1 LRSEPLIF
9 VHLKLVAKISLAVG
23 SVAVLSL
30 LGALT
35 ILGPSGADSYA
46 AIVRSN
52 ALTAEH
58 LATIV
63 LLTGLVLVAI
73 TGVVTWLI
81 ALYSSFRIAGPLY
94 RFSENLKLASAGNLT
109 PLIKLRGGD
118 TMRHQAR
125 RIESSIEKLRMHHA
139 AVEQL
144 ALDANAALDR
154 ADADAYAAAVAHL
167 KALDDKVR
175 L

>member
-1 LRSEPLIF
+1 MRSEPLIF

-46 AIVRSN
+46 AMVRSN

-58 LATIV
+58 LGTIM

-94 RFSENLKLASAGNLT
+94 RLSQNLKLASAGNSA
-109 PLIKLRGGD
+109 PLIKLRRGD
-118 TMRHQAR
+118 TMNHQAR
-125 RIESSIEKLRMHHA
+125 RIEDSVEKLRMHYA

-144 ALDANAALDR
+144 AQDAHAALDR
-154 ADADAYAAAVAHL
+154 GDADAYADAAAHL

-175 L
+175 F